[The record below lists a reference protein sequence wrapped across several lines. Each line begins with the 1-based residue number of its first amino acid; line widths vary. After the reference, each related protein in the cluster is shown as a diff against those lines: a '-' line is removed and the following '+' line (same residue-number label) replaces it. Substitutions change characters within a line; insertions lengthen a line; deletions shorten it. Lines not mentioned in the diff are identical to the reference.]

1 MKAEI
6 ISCGT
11 ELLLG
16 HIVDTN
22 AAWLAQQL
30 APLGIDVY
38 YVSQVGDNQGRV
50 VGLLKTAWQRS
61 DLIIMTGG
69 IGPTEDDATRESIA
83 ELLGEKMEVDPELE
97 KDLRA
102 YWERRGRVMPE
113 RNVKQATLIP
123 SATSL
128 PNPLGTAPGWFV
140 EKDNHIIVAMPG
152 VPHEMYRMWKEEAE
166 PKIVHR
172 LGAGVIHTRIHKVLG
187 IGESQVEEMID
198 ELIHQTNPTVATYAK
213 TDGIYVRVSAKAR
226 SVAEAEALMAP
237 TEGRLREILGDAI
250 YATDDDTLVTV
261 CERLLKERGWKL
273 GVMEYN
279 TAGLIASQLT
289 DAAGAAEV
297 FAGAVVPYSAER
309 LKQVGVDA
317 KVVDEHG
324 PSSIETAR
332 AMARA
337 IRAELRCD
345 VGLAVTGTTGAAGT
359 TRQNPGS
366 LYIAADIRGEVSA
379 EEGSIFGSTA
389 PQLKAR
395 AALAAL
401 DFLRKKLGAAVP
413 SPAGRGSG

>member
-38 YVSQVGDNQGRV
+38 FVSQVGDNQGRV
-50 VGLLKTAWQRS
+50 VGLLKQAWQRS

-83 ELLGEKMEVDPELE
+83 ELVGEKMEVVPELE
-97 KDLRA
+97 QQLRA
-102 YWERRGRVMPE
+102 FMERRGRPMPA

-140 EKDNHIIVAMPG
+140 EKDDRIIVAMPG
-152 VPHEMYRMWKEEAE
+152 VPHEMFRMWKEEAE
-166 PKIVHR
+166 PKVVKR

-187 IGESQVEEMID
+187 IGESAVEEMID
-198 ELIHQTNPTVATYAK
+198 ELIHSTNPTAATYAK
-213 TDGIYVRVSAKAR
+213 TDGIYVRVSAKAE
-226 SVAEAEALMAP
+226 SVAAAEALMAP
-237 TEGRLREILGDAI
+237 VEARLGEILGDHV

-261 CERLLKERGWKL
+261 NGRLLQARALRL

-279 TAGLIASQLT
+279 TGGLISSQLT
-289 DAAGAAEV
+289 DAPSATEWFLG
-297 FAGAVVPYSAER
+297 GLVPYSAQA
-309 LKQVGVDA
+309 LKAYGVDA
-317 KVVDEHG
+317 ATIDEHG
-324 PSSIETAR
+324 PASLETAR
-332 AMARA
+332 AMAITVREHFGA
-337 IRAELRCD
+337 D
-345 VGLAVTGTTGAAGT
+345 VGLAITGTTGMPGT
-359 TRQNPGS
+359 TRQSPGS
-366 LYIAADIRGEVSA
+366 LYLAVDLKDDVVAQ
-379 EEGSIFGSTA
+379 EGSIFGSTA
-389 PQLKAR
+389 PQLKQR

-401 DFLRKKLGAAVP
+401 DLLRKQLQ
-413 SPAGRGSG
+413 AG